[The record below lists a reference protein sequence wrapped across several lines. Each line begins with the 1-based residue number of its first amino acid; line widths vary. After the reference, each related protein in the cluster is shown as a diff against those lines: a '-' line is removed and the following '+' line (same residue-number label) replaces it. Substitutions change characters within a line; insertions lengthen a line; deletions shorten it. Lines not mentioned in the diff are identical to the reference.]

1 MTIICYYA
9 LIGAAHWATP
19 EQILAAIELAM
30 EDVNNGDLSVDLL
43 RTVMHVLLSPERRA
57 AHDRMHRLDCGM
69 CPRWFNLAPDSPLAD
84 KASLSRSFSE
94 QQPDASLWVKVPC
107 PLRSLVAKRQRK
119 GRRTAPRPLWEAADT
134 KRHAAAKKVLVL
146 RADGATTVDAIYGRM
161 GWAVGAMGG
170 DRRRQVTSQEQR

>member
-1 MTIICYYA
+1 
-9 LIGAAHWATP
+9 
-19 EQILAAIELAM
+19 
-30 EDVNNGDLSVDLL
+30 
-43 RTVMHVLLSPERRA
+43 MHVLLSPERRA
-57 AHDRMHRLDCGM
+57 AHDRMHRLDCKFLFHAHCILFSLMVVLGGM